1 MVSLLKKIFRRR
13 VVVEF
18 KPWEYFSEDG
28 EVYITGVTLFV
39 DGKEIGYLG
48 DNPVSAVHSVLSDL
62 GYEVEIKQSYEQHS
76 I

>member
-13 VVVEF
+13 VVVKF
-18 KPWEYFSEDG
+18 QPWEYCSEDG
-28 EVYITGVTLFV
+28 ELYLNGVTLFV
-39 DGKEIGYLG
+39 DGKQIGEVG
-48 DNPVSAVHSVLSDL
+48 HDPVSTIHCVLSEL

>member
-1 MVSLLKKIFRRR
+1 MVLLLKKIFRRK

-28 EVYITGVTLFV
+28 RVYINGVMLLL
-39 DGKEIGYLG
+39 DGKEIGQVG
-48 DNPVSAVHSVLSDL
+48 HDPVSTVHAVLSEM
-62 GYEVEIKQSYEQHS
+62 GYDIEIKQSYEQHS